1 MGCRGGGV
9 RGTVTVHQHPSLPR
23 KSKLQEQFHTDPDS
37 SITSSTSSAV
47 HPARHISKP
56 SAAPVIMLNSGRMS
70 AEPHL
75 SIPRPSDYRHD
86 PAINALD
93 LENLDLRNIDPVLA
107 SKLLD
112 EIRCGADVRPLLEKP
127 KRPMLYAELRGSEAA
142 STSGSLG
149 RSATRA
155 EKMVTFE
162 DDLKSIATATNASAT
177 ATLSGGLWS
186 F

>member
-1 MGCRGGGV
+1 MAFQ
-9 RGTVTVHQHPSLPR
+9 TVFLIGIQ
-23 KSKLQEQFHTDPDS
+23 KLFLQ
-37 SITSSTSSAV
+37 SSAF
-47 HPARHISKP
+47 ALKP
-56 SAAPVIMLNSGRMS
+56 
-70 AEPHL
+70 
-75 SIPRPSDYRHD
+75 
-86 PAINALD
+86 
-93 LENLDLRNIDPVLA
+93 NIQKWIQILIY
-107 SKLLD
+107 SY
-112 EIRCGADVRPLLEKP
+112 ET
-127 KRPMLYAELRGSEAA
+127 AELRGSEAGA